1 MANDVVRRLKAVKEE
16 IATRTRERDRLEGRR
31 DVLMKTLKDDYGLDS
46 LGDARR
52 KVDEMDAELDA
63 EEKRIE
69 AELSKLEKELR

>member
-31 DVLMKTLKDDYGLDS
+31 DVLMKTLKDDHGLDS

>member
-1 MANDVVRRLKAVKEE
+1 MANDVVRRLKAVREE
-16 IATRTRERDRLEGRR
+16 IANRTRERDRLEGRR
-31 DVLMKTLKDDYGLDS
+31 DVLRKTLKDDYGLDS